1 MRSLYGLA
9 AVVIILA
16 AVKLAAP
23 VIVPLL
29 MAVTL
34 VVAFQPIGGWF
45 ARRGFRP
52 AVTALVTTA
61 IVLLI
66 LIGAAWV
73 LAQAAAT
80 FVDSLPKYQT
90 SLLALRD
97 DAVGWFG
104 DHNMHAAARTVG
116 RWDPTPFFVST
127 ARDGLFGAGAALET
141 LFMVVVITVFI
152 QLEASNYRR
161 KIARALGGTRQIRAT
176 NATLAD
182 VQRYLAGKVVLS
194 LATGAMSGLW
204 CWAMGIPNPLLW
216 GVIAFLLNFVP
227 YVGSLIAAVPPVLLG
242 LVHGGGGVA
251 AAVTLGYVGINLAE
265 NVVEPRVMGK
275 LCDVSP
281 LAVLLSMLVWGF
293 VLGPVGA
300 LLAQPLTMVVRDV
313 LAQTDDGKWI
323 AALLSA
329 GPPDVAPAR
338 TVRE

>member
-9 AVVIILA
+9 ALVVVLA
-16 AVKLAAP
+16 AVKLASP

-29 MAVTL
+29 LALTL
-34 VVAFQPIGGWF
+34 AVAFQPVGDWL

-52 AVTALVTTA
+52 AVTALTTSVV
-61 IVLLI
+61 VLLI

-73 LAQAAAT
+73 LFQAAST
-80 FVDSLPKYQT
+80 FVESLPRYQD
-90 SLLALRD
+90 SLLALKA
-97 DAVGWFG
+97 DAADWLSAH
-104 DHNMHAAARTVG
+104 DMHSASRMVG
-116 RWDPTPFFVST
+116 RWDPAPFFVAT

-161 KIARALGGTRQIRAT
+161 KLTRVLGGTRQIRAT
-176 NATLAD
+176 NETLAD

-194 LATGAMSGLW
+194 LATGALSGLW
-204 CWAMGIPNPLLW
+204 CAAMGVPNPLLW

-227 YVGSLIAAVPPVLLG
+227 YVGSLIAAVPPILLA

-293 VLGPVGA
+293 VLGPIGA

-313 LAQTDDGKWI
+313 LAHTEDGKWI